1 MRRRSIAFLLLF
13 LVSSCL
19 WSRYGDI
26 LAVHVDVLL
35 GMAEKLVSKSEAGG
49 RATPSDVTELVY
61 PLQRARQFARS
72 YEEQSNRASYAALV
86 VLLDRYEEM
95 ARAIDTARGDEDRW
109 AALRAELPARL
120 EVLKNTAAEVRKA
133 LRAEGW

>member
-1 MRRRSIAFLLLF
+1 MRRRSIVFLLL

-35 GMAEKLVSKSEAGG
+35 GMADKLVSKSEAGG

-72 YEEQSNRASYAALV
+72 YEARSSQASYRALL

-95 ARAIDTARGDEDRW
+95 AEAIDTARGDEDRW
-109 AALRAELPARL
+109 SALRADLPARL
-120 EVLKNTAAEVRKA
+120 EVLKNRAAEVRRA